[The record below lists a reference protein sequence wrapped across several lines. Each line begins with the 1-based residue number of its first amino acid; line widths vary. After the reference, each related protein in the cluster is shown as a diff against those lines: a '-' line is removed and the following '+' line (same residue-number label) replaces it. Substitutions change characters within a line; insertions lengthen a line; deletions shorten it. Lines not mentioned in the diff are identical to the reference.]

1 MESRYVRHFVAACD
15 HGTFAAAAAA
25 LGLTQ
30 QAVSKSILRLESTL
44 GVRLFERDGRRLRPT
59 GYADL
64 FLPHARAIAAETERF
79 RTGLDDMLGGR
90 SGTLRIG
97 VGPSAAVDLVSSAI
111 DRLLDRHPG
120 VRVNVEAGLF
130 DDMSDALVLGR
141 LDLFVAI
148 RQIERPSPLLSQ
160 QPLRDVRYIVVAG
173 PAHPL
178 ARAGQATLHQLA
190 AADWV
195 SGTALGD
202 IDARLSAAFEAAG
215 LSRPTAKIETT
226 SVLFALSLLASGR
239 HVMVLPETL
248 AADGIATG
256 RLSPIDVVDTPA
268 WTRPLVVVRRSR
280 AARVPLISE
289 FVEILSTERARRSG
303 AGRRGAD

>member
-1 MESRYVRHFVAACD
+1 MESRYVRHFVAAFD

-30 QAVSKSILRLESTL
+30 QAVSKSILRLEATL

-59 GYADL
+59 PYADL

-79 RTGLDDMLGGR
+79 RTGLDDLLGGR
-90 SGTLRIG
+90 RGTLRIG
-97 VGPSAAVDLVSSAI
+97 VGPSAAVDLVSHAI
-111 DRLLDRHPG
+111 NRLLEQHPA
-120 VRVNVEAGLF
+120 VRVKVEAGLF

-148 RQIERPSPLLSQ
+148 RQIERASPLLSQ
-160 QPLRDVRYIVVAG
+160 QSLRDIRYIVVAG

-178 ARAGQATLHQLA
+178 AQTGRATLQDLA

-202 IDARLSAAFEAAG
+202 VDARLSAAFEAAG
-215 LSRPTAKIETT
+215 LTRPAAKIETT
-226 SVLFALSLLASGR
+226 SVLFALSLLATGR

-248 AADGIATG
+248 AADSIAAG
-256 RLSPIDVVDTPA
+256 RLSPVKVVDSPP
-268 WTRPLVVVRRSR
+268 WTRPLVMVRRAR

-289 FVEILSTERARRSG
+289 FADILSADG
-303 AGRRGAD
+303 AGPRNAPRS

>member
-1 MESRYVRHFVAACD
+1 MESRYVRHFVAAFD

-30 QAVSKSILRLESTL
+30 QAVSKSILRLEASL

-97 VGPSAAVDLVSSAI
+97 VGPSAAVGLVSHAVN
-111 DRLLDRHPG
+111 RLLVRHPA
-120 VRVNVEAGLF
+120 VRVKVEAGLF

-148 RQIERPSPLLSQ
+148 RQIERASPLLSQ
-160 QPLRDVRYIVVAG
+160 HMLKDIHYIVVAG

-178 ARAGQATLHQLA
+178 APAGQARLQDLA

-202 IDARLSAAFEAAG
+202 IDARISAAFEAAG
-215 LSRPTAKIETT
+215 LNRPPAAIETT
-226 SVLFALSLLASGR
+226 SVLFALSLLSTGR

-248 AADGIATG
+248 AAEGIAAG
-256 RLSPIDVVDTPA
+256 RLVPIDVVDISP
-268 WTRPLVVVRRSR
+268 WTRPLVVVRRAR

-289 FVEILSTERARRSG
+289 FVEILS
-303 AGRRGAD
+303 ADGVGPRDAPRH

>member
-59 GYADL
+59 AYAEL
-64 FLPHARAIAAETERF
+64 FLPHARAIAAETDRF

-97 VGPSAAVDLVSSAI
+97 VGPSAAVDLVSEAVA
-111 DRLLDRHPG
+111 RLLDRHPG
-120 VRVNVEAGLF
+120 VRVKVEAGLF

-148 RQIERPSPLLSQ
+148 RQIDRPAPLLSQ
-160 QPLRDVRYIVVAG
+160 HPLRDIRYIVVAG
-173 PAHPL
+173 PGHPL
-178 ARAGQATLHQLA
+178 AQRGDATLADLA
-190 AADWV
+190 AADWI

-202 IDARLSAAFEAAG
+202 IDARIAAAFDAAG
-215 LSRPTAKIETT
+215 LPRPPATIETT
-226 SVLFALSLLASGR
+226 SVLFALSLLTAGR

-248 AADGIATG
+248 AADGIAAG
-256 RLSPIDVVDTPA
+256 RLAPIRVTDAPP
-268 WTRPLVVVRRSR
+268 WTRSLVVVLRRR
-280 AARVPLISE
+280 AARVPVISE
-289 FVEILSTERARRSG
+289 FVAILG
-303 AGRRGAD
+303 AGENRL